1 MRVPGQESPEFVLL
15 QPMVPQGRQNMIA
28 WVAAHN
34 DPAAYG
40 QVGVFDFPRDSN
52 VFGPQQIQALIAQ
65 NKDISQQ
72 ITLWGQVGSKVI
84 LGNLLVIPLQD
95 QAANSQ
101 LLYVEP
107 VYLQA
112 STNGLPV
119 FQKVIVGTPTQIVWG
134 NTLQDALNQIYA
146 GQGTTG
152 PGGSPA
158 PGSTATPSPSVSGP
172 AATPTQAA
180 TPSALPSF
188 NLSGNAQDLI
198 AQANAHYQ
206 AAQTALHNGDLATY
220 QQEMNTVGQ
229 LLAQLQKVV
238 GTPAP
243 SAP

>member
-1 MRVPGQESPEFVLL
+1 
-15 QPMVPQGRQNMIA
+15 
-28 WVAAHN
+28 
-34 DPAAYG
+34 
-40 QVGVFDFPRDSN
+40 
-52 VFGPQQIQALIAQ
+52 
-65 NKDISQQ
+65 
-72 ITLWGQVGSKVI
+72 
-84 LGNLLVIPLQD
+84 LQD
-95 QAANSQ
+95 QSANSQ

-158 PGSTATPSPSVSGP
+158 PGSSATPSPSVSGP
-172 AATPTQAA
+172 TATQTATG

-188 NLSGNAQDLI
+188 NLSGSAQDLI

-220 QQEMNTVGQ
+220 QQEMNIVGQ
-229 LLAQLQKVV
+229 LLGQIQKVV

>member
-1 MRVPGQESPEFVLL
+1 
-15 QPMVPQGRQNMIA
+15 
-28 WVAAHN
+28 
-34 DPAAYG
+34 
-40 QVGVFDFPRDSN
+40 
-52 VFGPQQIQALIAQ
+52 
-65 NKDISQQ
+65 
-72 ITLWGQVGSKVI
+72 
-84 LGNLLVIPLQD
+84 
-95 QAANSQ
+95 
-101 LLYVEP
+101 VEP

-152 PGGSPA
+152 PAGSPL
-158 PGSTATPSPSVSGP
+158 PGTSATPSPSASGP
-172 AATPTQAA
+172 TATPTTGG

-188 NLSGNAQDLI
+188 NLSGSAQDLI
-198 AQANAHYQ
+198 TQANAHYQ

-220 QQEMNTVGQ
+220 QQEMNIVGQ
-229 LLAQLQKVV
+229 LLEQLQKVV